1 MPSAP
6 APAALPV
13 RREGVPRRTGP
24 MARPATPTPS
34 MPGPYR
40 PPTSSTHGD
49 QEERDQARARMA
61 LPGPR
66 RIVIIGCTSGAGQ
79 TVTALLTA
87 RVLAG
92 LRTEPVGAIDL
103 NPGEGSLAQRLNAL
117 PGAVP
122 AETGPTETASATPAP
137 VGTMGDLLAGTLT
150 VPAASGVEVIS
161 ADGPGQHDFG
171 RIGEQLAARYRISLI
186 DPGASGVG
194 PVLAIADQLVLVAPA
209 SGDAPRAVSMTRHW
223 LESHGHHDLAAKA
236 VMVVNGVSSRSLP
249 HVEEAEAIVVGRCR
263 AIVRVPWE
271 DQLGAGANP
280 GTGSMPLRRPAR
292 QAITEL
298 AGVLV
303 SGLAAGPGDQR

>member
-1 MPSAP
+1 MPSPPPAP
-6 APAALPV
+6 APPLARQADA
-13 RREGVPRRTGP
+13 PRPTGP
-24 MARPATPTPS
+24 MPGLATPPAAP
-34 MPGPYR
+34 PGPYR
-40 PPTSSTHGD
+40 PPKSAAHRD
-49 QEERDQARARMA
+49 QEERDQARARLP

-87 RVLAG
+87 RILAS
-92 LRTEPVGAIDL
+92 LRTEPVGALDL
-103 NPGEGSLAQRLNAL
+103 NPGDGSLVQRLTEVPARTVQDLLGGAL
-117 PGAVP
+117 PVP
-122 AETGPTETASATPAP
+122 PAP
-137 VGTMGDLLAGTLT
+137 
-150 VPAASGVEVIS
+150 GVEVIS

-171 RIGEQLAARYRISLI
+171 RIGEQLSARYRISLI

-194 PVLAIADQLVLVAPA
+194 PALAIADQLVLVAPA
-209 SGDAPRAVSMTRHW
+209 SGDAPRAVTMTRKW
-223 LESHGHHDLAAKA
+223 LESHGHHTLATNA

-271 DQLGAGANP
+271 DQFGASN
-280 GTGSMPLRRPAR
+280 GTGSAPLRRQAR
-292 QAITEL
+292 QAVTEL